1 MAEVLIS
8 TAALKEM
15 SKLSFLPFKYIALDS
30 SSVAYDPAT
39 QSAPISEITTG
50 GGARAAATASHD
62 STTGVVT
69 MTKQFVFTDTI
80 VVKAICPMN
89 NATAGNGI
97 CMYRY
102 LPESGLLP
110 PSFGPGGSLL
120 VSIECSQTR
129 PDPEE

>member
-8 TAALKEM
+8 NAALKEM

-30 SSVAYDPAT
+30 SATAYDPAT

-50 GGARAAATASHD
+50 GGGRAAATASHD
-62 STTGVVT
+62 SSSGVVT
-69 MTKQFVFTDTI
+69 MTKQFVFTDTV

-97 CMYRY
+97 AMYRY

-110 PSFGPGGSLL
+110 PSFGAGGSLL
-120 VSIECSQTR
+120 ISIECSQER
-129 PDPEE
+129 PEE